1 MVGILRSSTPD
12 KDAGRRLVGS
22 NLHWDKVHPTNV
34 HDSAAY
40 SDFMLHVMVNTR
52 MGLEFTHI
60 QCWISIYNAEGS
72 GGEGCKYLMLWQYEW
87 LSIISG
93 NPEGTRYSVSQS
105 TSLPSGICVE
115 VVVVRRFMGAK
126 DLRPPVGK

>member
-12 KDAGRRLVGS
+12 KDDGRRLVGS
-22 NLHWDKVHPTNV
+22 ILHWDKVRPMNL

-40 SDFMLHVMVNTR
+40 SGFMLHVMGNTG

-72 GGEGCKYLMLWQYEW
+72 GGEG
-87 LSIISG
+87 
-93 NPEGTRYSVSQS
+93 
-105 TSLPSGICVE
+105 
-115 VVVVRRFMGAK
+115 
-126 DLRPPVGK
+126 